1 MRFIVWILE
10 LSTHLSLQR
19 EESNLMGLSASHN
32 SRQDAQEQFVRRSVY
47 SWLGVRMITVISL
60 VAISAATLV
69 AGYIMSKLID

>member
-1 MRFIVWILE
+1 
-10 LSTHLSLQR
+10 
-19 EESNLMGLSASHN
+19 MGLSASHY

-47 SWLGVRMITVISL
+47 SWLGVPMITVISL

>member
-1 MRFIVWILE
+1 MWILE

-19 EESNLMGLSASHN
+19 EESNLMGLSASHY

-47 SWLGVRMITVISL
+47 SWLGVPMITVISL